1 MSYSQREEEFYD
13 SGYSQGH
20 SDGFREGAAKERKT
34 QEARV
39 KYLEELLCVSWDYLK
54 GHYNPLAMP
63 IRLIK
68 KEAQRISAREKKK
81 NAIQRSK

>member
-1 MSYSQREEEFYD
+1 MSYSQREEEFYE
-13 SGYSQGH
+13 SGHSQGR
-20 SDGFREGAAKERKT
+20 SNGFTEGVAEGRKAQDERI
-34 QEARV
+34 

-68 KEAQRISAREKKK
+68 KEVKRILDREKR
-81 NAIQRSK
+81 NGIQRSK